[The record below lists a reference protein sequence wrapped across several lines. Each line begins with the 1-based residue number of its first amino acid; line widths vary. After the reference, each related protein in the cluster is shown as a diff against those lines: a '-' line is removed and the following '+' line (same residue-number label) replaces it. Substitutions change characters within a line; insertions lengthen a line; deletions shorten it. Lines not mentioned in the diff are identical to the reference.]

1 MIAYHGQTEIKEF
14 YLARVAAHRAA
25 DEIIHGTYW
34 EDGRGC
40 AVGCCVHTGD
50 HSAYERELGIPRA
63 IARLEDSLFERLTN
77 RAALDFPGRFLA
89 AIPVGADLSL
99 VVTRFLHWLLVDP
112 EEGVIRF
119 AEGSGRNA
127 VQDVAA
133 LLARKIAGEIVRAD
147 EWHGARSAAS
157 VADAAAVYAASVYA
171 ASVAVADAAYAS
183 VADAAACAASVYAE
197 AAAYAASVYAAR
209 KNATERQAEKF
220 LELLAGAPV
229 PRQEVTT

>member
-1 MIAYHGQTEIKEF
+1 MIAFHGQTEIKEF

-40 AVGCCVHTGD
+40 AVGCCVHTND

-77 RAALDFPGRFLA
+77 RAALDFPGRFLD

-99 VVTRFLHWLLVDP
+99 VVPRFLHWLLVDP

-127 VQDVAA
+127 AQDVAA

-171 ASVAVADAAYAS
+171 ASVA
-183 VADAAACAASVYAE
+183 
-197 AAAYAASVYAAR
+197 
-209 KNATERQAEKF
+209 
-220 LELLAGAPV
+220 
-229 PRQEVTT
+229 